1 MFHPPPVMMALDR
14 ELYSSLALYMYGKD
28 HFERKEV
35 GTAIGLCKLAL
46 KKLETQ
52 KGGSFQAGFAGLPPL
67 AVKGRNHLISGIDNF
82 KAVIN
87 DLLTKAESDN
97 VYVYGQIVPKDA
109 ELPVLPV
116 GINMTEPTPF
126 EYPSSISS
134 ELIVF
139 EYKKIHT
146 PSIFE
151 KLGLVENYDNF
162 RSRVGNETIQGQPSV
177 ATDIAAYEEEE
188 IMSSS
193 GELKL
198 SESLEAIDLTQR
210 IRNNTDG
217 DEEFA
222 RRLQAELNSQ
232 SLR

>member
-1 MFHPPPVMMALDR
+1 
-14 ELYSSLALYMYGKD
+14 
-28 HFERKEV
+28 
-35 GTAIGLCKLAL
+35 
-46 KKLETQ
+46 
-52 KGGSFQAGFAGLPPL
+52 
-67 AVKGRNHLISGIDNF
+67 
-82 KAVIN
+82 
-87 DLLTKAESDN
+87 
-97 VYVYGQIVPKDA
+97 
-109 ELPVLPV
+109 
-116 GINMTEPTPF
+116 MTEPTPF
-126 EYPSSISS
+126 EYPSSNPS

-146 PSIFE
+146 PGIFE

-162 RSRVGNETIQGQPSV
+162 RSRVGGETIQGQPSV
-177 ATDIAAYEEEE
+177 ATDSAMCNEGGE

-193 GELKL
+193 GEVRL
-198 SESLEAIDLTQR
+198 SGSLEGISRFDDDVSCNFYLSHFLLPNTAIDLTQH